1 MTAAPRSMD
10 SKADQMSFS
19 VSTPANNL
27 IQEKRPNRK
36 IAGNF
41 SLVRGAGSTDS
52 PTNFMMIIIVQP
64 FKFYLP
70 SFT

>member
-1 MTAAPRSMD
+1 MEAAPRGMD
-10 SKADQMSFS
+10 SKAYQMSFS

-27 IQEKRPNRK
+27 IKEKMPNRK

-41 SLVRGAGSTDS
+41 SLVRGAGSNDS
-52 PTNFMMIIIVQP
+52 PTNFMKIILVQP
-64 FKFYLP
+64 FKFYWP